1 MSFASEF
8 LTYVDTTLNGFT
20 QGTYDALVTSHQT
33 EILLVLT
40 IYVALYGWAVLNAW
54 IETTLT
60 DAVKRV
66 VLMAVVVM
74 LATKWSF
81 FSTFCYDVFTSG
93 PAKLIAAMTRGTM
106 DPASLLDQ
114 VFDKGVR
121 AGYALMQEGGWSD
134 MGLVVIGAVV
144 ALGTVVTVG
153 YSLFLIVLAKIAL
166 AILLGLAP
174 LFLLFLL
181 FNATRDFF
189 GQWLRQIFNFA
200 LVPVLVFG
208 MSAVMLKFIDSSLTR
223 LEAATTSRLGEV
235 TFLLLIGFILVML
248 LRQVM
253 GIASGLGGGVQLATL
268 GMTTRLGGMLSGAGT
283 KLGATAG
290 RMGWNNALTQ
300 KLRNSPLGNAVGQ
313 ARDRIRSTVGLR
325 K

>member
-54 IETTLT
+54 IETSLT

-66 VLMAVVVM
+66 VLMAIVVM
-74 LATKWSF
+74 LATKWSY
-81 FSTFCYDVFTSG
+81 FSVFGYDVFTVG
-93 PAKLIAAMTRGTM
+93 PAKLIAAMTHGAM

-114 VFDKGVR
+114 VFDKGIK
-121 AGYALMQEGGWSD
+121 AGYGLMQESSWND
-134 MGLVVIGAVV
+134 LGLLVIGAVV
-144 ALGTVVTVG
+144 VFGTIMTVG

-189 GQWLRQIFNFA
+189 GQWLRQLFNFA
-200 LVPVLVFG
+200 LIPVLVFG
-208 MSAVMLKFIDSSLTR
+208 MSAVMLKFVDSSLTR
-223 LEAATTSRLGEV
+223 LESATTNRLGEV
-235 TFLLLIGFILVML
+235 TFLLLVGFILVML

-253 GIASGLGGGVQLATL
+253 GIAAGLGGGIQLATL
-268 GMTTRLGGMLSGAGT
+268 GMTSRLAGMLSGTGT
-283 KLGATAG
+283 KLGTNFG
-290 RMGWNNALTQ
+290 RAGWNNAITQ
-300 KLRNSPLGNAVGQ
+300 RLRASPLGQAVGQ

>member
-1 MSFASEF
+1 MSFVSEF

-66 VLMAVVVM
+66 VSMAVVVM
-74 LATKWSF
+74 LATQWSY
-81 FSTFCYDVFTSG
+81 FSIFGYDVFTAG
-93 PAKLIAAMTRGTM
+93 PAKLIAAMTHGAM

-134 MGLVVIGAVV
+134 MGLVVIGALV
-144 ALGTVVTVG
+144 AFGTVVVVG

-200 LVPVLVFG
+200 LIPVLVFG
-208 MSAVMLKFIDSSLTR
+208 MSAVMLKFVDSSLTR
-223 LEAATTSRLGEV
+223 LEVATTSRLGEV

-253 GIASGLGGGVQLATL
+253 GIAAGLGGGIQLATL
-268 GMTTRLGGMLSGAGT
+268 GMTARLGGMFSGAGT
-283 KLGATAG
+283 KLGTSFG
-290 RMGWNNALTQ
+290 RAGWNNAITQ
-300 KLRNSPLGNAVGQ
+300 RLRASPLGQAVGQ

>member
-1 MSFASEF
+1 MSVVAEF
-8 LTYVDTTLNGFT
+8 IRYVDSTLIGFT
-20 QGTYDALVTSHQT
+20 ESTYDALVASHQT

-66 VLMAVVVM
+66 LFLVVVVT
-74 LATKWSF
+74 LATQWSY
-81 FSTFCYDVFTSG
+81 FSLFGYDVFTTG
-93 PAKLIAAMTRGTM
+93 PAKMIAAVTHGAV
-106 DPASLLDQ
+106 DPSALLDQ
-114 VFDKGVR
+114 VFEKGIR
-121 AGYALMQEGGWSD
+121 AGYRLMQEGGWSD

-144 ALGTVVTVG
+144 VAGTVITVG

-189 GQWLRQIFNFA
+189 AQWLRQLFNFA
-200 LVPVLVFG
+200 LIPVLVFG
-208 MSAVMLKFIDSSLTR
+208 VSAVMLKFVDASLTR
-223 LEAATTSRLGEV
+223 LETATTSRLGEV

-253 GIASGLGGGVQLATL
+253 GIAAGLGGGIQLATL
-268 GMTTRLGGMLSGAGT
+268 GMTSRLGGMFSGAGT
-283 KLGATAG
+283 KLGTAFG
-290 RMGWNNALTQ
+290 RAGWNNAITQ
-300 KLRNSPLGNAVGQ
+300 RLRASPLGQAVGQ
-313 ARDRIRSTVGLR
+313 ARDRVRSTVGLR